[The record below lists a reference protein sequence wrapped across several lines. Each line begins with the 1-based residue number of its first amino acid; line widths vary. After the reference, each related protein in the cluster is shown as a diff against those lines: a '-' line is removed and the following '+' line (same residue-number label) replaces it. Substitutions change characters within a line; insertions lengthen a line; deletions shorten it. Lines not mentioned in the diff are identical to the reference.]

1 MDIILFTS
9 NIKQSYQFFYR
20 LLAYDIR
27 NLLNAVVQKSSVDN
41 LGREMLETISLAEGL
56 FPPNI
61 FTIQLH
67 QLTHLAQQIHK
78 FGPLIGISEFPG
90 ERGIGAIKSI
100 KKQSNMGGRSF
111 EQYIMERQVKNELSK
126 MRKFYRKDIS
136 KELNTPNSF
145 IWYHIKDNT
154 LCFNERP
161 FHLLSME
168 KNSKRN
174 VLLNAFET
182 ECLIEVILLELRKGG
197 VQNCLLIDIKNARNN
212 SDTLTA
218 WLSNVS
224 AMTIDQL
231 ADLNLTILH
240 RSVATELSS
249 VKVSFFKQAYI
260 YGEKFRS
267 RGSEFRQTAPA
278 TKGLGSNT
286 FNESKCYD
294 SKQWV
299 LKSWYHSW
307 CKYSY
312 EINNVKEDLYGHL
325 NGFFKLESSDESVNG
340 LMLASVTGRRF
351 YNSKTKQRQASVDFV
366 RIKNSYYPRNLFL
379 STADIYPSQIGTIPL
394 DYKQHPIEIPFK
406 KRSIKEKYFSNEPDQ
421 MQEFAM
427 IVLKPEKI
435 SLRPTNTYYKHFYY
449 CNN

>member
-1 MDIILFTS
+1 
-9 NIKQSYQFFYR
+9 
-20 LLAYDIR
+20 
-27 NLLNAVVQKSSVDN
+27 
-41 LGREMLETISLAEGL
+41 
-56 FPPNI
+56 
-61 FTIQLH
+61 
-67 QLTHLAQQIHK
+67 
-78 FGPLIGISEFPG
+78 
-90 ERGIGAIKSI
+90 
-100 KKQSNMGGRSF
+100 MGGRSF

-294 SKQWV
+294 SKQ
-299 LKSWYHSW
+299 
-307 CKYSY
+307 
-312 EINNVKEDLYGHL
+312 
-325 NGFFKLESSDESVNG
+325 
-340 LMLASVTGRRF
+340 
-351 YNSKTKQRQASVDFV
+351 
-366 RIKNSYYPRNLFL
+366 
-379 STADIYPSQIGTIPL
+379 
-394 DYKQHPIEIPFK
+394 
-406 KRSIKEKYFSNEPDQ
+406 
-421 MQEFAM
+421 
-427 IVLKPEKI
+427 
-435 SLRPTNTYYKHFYY
+435 
-449 CNN
+449 